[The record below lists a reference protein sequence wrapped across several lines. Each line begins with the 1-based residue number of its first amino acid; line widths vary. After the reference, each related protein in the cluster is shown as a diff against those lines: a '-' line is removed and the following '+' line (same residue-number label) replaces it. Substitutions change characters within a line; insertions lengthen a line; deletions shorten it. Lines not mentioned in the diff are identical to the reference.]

1 MGTRG
6 VIGFVGTLHNE
17 QLHKVSYNHWDSYPS
32 GLGYKVVE
40 YIQSKNFNEIR
51 KDFSNIELVVE
62 GDEPTLE
69 QKLTCSLAETT
80 DTNVGGQT
88 EDDWYCLLRNAQ
100 GDLGLSAKIGYMIDS
115 KDFLY
120 DSLFCEWA
128 YLLNM
133 DTQELEIYRG
143 FQHDEDTIKG
153 RYREGPLKGYD
164 RNFTGSEPSYFA
176 VSLIKTVPFK
186 EVTKKL
192 MYALEE
198 KIKKEYDN
206 E

>member
-17 QLHKVSYNHWDSYPS
+17 QFHKVSYNHWDSYPS
-32 GLGYKVVE
+32 ELGCRVVE
-40 YIQSKNFNEIR
+40 YIQSKNSKEIR
-51 KDFSNIELVVE
+51 IDCANIELVSE
-62 GDEPTLE
+62 GDEPTQE
-69 QKLTCSLAETT
+69 QKVACSLAETT

-100 GDLGLSAKIGYMIDS
+100 GDLGLFAKIGYMIDS

-133 DTQELEIYRG
+133 DTHELEIYRG
-143 FQHDEDTIKG
+143 SQKEEDAIKG
-153 RYREGPLKGYD
+153 RYRDGYPKGYLD
-164 RNFTGSEPSYFA
+164 SKSGYFA

-186 EVTKKL
+186 EVTKEL
-192 MYALEE
+192 MYDLEE
-198 KIKKEYDN
+198 KIHGEYNN
-206 E
+206 EENY